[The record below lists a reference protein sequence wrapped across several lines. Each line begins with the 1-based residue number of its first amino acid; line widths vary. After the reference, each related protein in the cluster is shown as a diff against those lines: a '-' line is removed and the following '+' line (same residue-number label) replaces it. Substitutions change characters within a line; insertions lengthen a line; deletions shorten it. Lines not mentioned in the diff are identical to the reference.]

1 MFSCEFYEIIKNIYF
16 AKDLQTGASAANES
30 KNLEIYAF
38 FNGSGLDSEKEPHL
52 YQVLN
57 PFFAETHKPLNL
69 VSSAAD
75 TLFVN
80 EKYFSDSSLEEHDN
94 DDDESKPAS
103 FSRSDGTDL
112 NDLDAEDKQADDD
125 APRGIHQNVRQA
137 DKPPLRKKSKIVKP
151 PHKKSEK
158 IKSTTHGLSA
168 IARGINASIAAQDK
182 RFERQL
188 KENTERERRLPE
200 FPASKVEK
208 DRHHE
213 GRIAQ
218 LLISLKS
225 SHLGPQYEQSKSMQA
240 FSAWRGLNNVSQP
253 NSVMSSHH
261 SRQLSNVTSPA
272 HADVWPGM
280 TNISMVLSSC
290 QSPDPYQPVNFD

>member
-1 MFSCEFYEIIKNIYF
+1 M
-16 AKDLQTGASAANES
+16 
-30 KNLEIYAF
+30 
-38 FNGSGLDSEKEPHL
+38 
-52 YQVLN
+52 
-57 PFFAETHKPLNL
+57 
-69 VSSAAD
+69 SSAAE
-75 TLFVN
+75 TSFVN
-80 EKYFSDSSLEEHDN
+80 ENFSDSSLQEHDN
-94 DDDESKPAS
+94 DDDDESEPAS

-168 IARGINASIAAQDK
+168 IARGTNASIAAQDN
-182 RFERQL
+182 RFERHL
-188 KENTERERRLPE
+188 KENAERERRLLE
-200 FPASKVEK
+200 FRASEAEK
-208 DRHHE
+208 DRQHE
-213 GRIAQ
+213 ARMAQ
-218 LLISLKS
+218 LLMSLKS
-225 SHLGPQYEQSKSMQA
+225 WHPPPQYRQSSNMQP
-240 FSAWRGLNNVSQP
+240 FSAWGGLHNVSQP